1 MTNLVP
7 ETDLASR
14 SDFEQQ
20 HDETVR
26 TEIERFRSTINEFLA
41 GNLTDDQFRV
51 LRLRFGCYGQRQPG
65 VQMIRTKIPGGK
77 LTATQLD
84 SLAAV
89 SDEYAA
95 GKGHFT
101 TRQNLQYHFVP
112 LARVPDLMLQLHDA
126 GLTTREA
133 CFNTVRNVTA
143 SPYAGLARDEVFD
156 VIPYVQK
163 VAYTFLRKRLT
174 DAMPR
179 KFKIAFDGGGAKDRA
194 LCGIHDFGIRAMIR
208 DGKRGF
214 HVVIAGGLGPLPTEA
229 QVLDEFLPEERLVN
243 RIEAVLRVF
252 NQYGNR
258 QNKNKARLKFVLRE
272 RGIAWLR
279 EAIDKEYADILANGG
294 IEPAEFVP
302 EGFGGYESN
311 PQPLGNGSLLPVVNR
326 SSSGDPLYDRWLMT
340 NVEEQR
346 QHGYAIVTALLE
358 QGNLTSD
365 QMRGL
370 ANIARLAGDGTLR
383 VTIDQNV
390 LIPFVQLANLPR
402 VYAALDQLKLSG
414 AGAHELEDVTT
425 CPGAYSCNLALTKAM
440 NLGAALSQTVRQ
452 YDDPELRKLSIKIS
466 GCPNSCGQHWI
477 SDLGFYG
484 NARKIDGKEVPYY
497 QMLLGGGE
505 DETGVMRFG
514 LAVQSIPARLAPVAV
529 QRVLE
534 HYLENRQEGE
544 NFRQYVLRHKV
555 EFFRQKIADLVKP
568 ADLSPEM
575 YQDWGDDAA
584 FSLKLGRGECA
595 A

>member
-1 MTNLVP
+1 VTNLAS
-7 ETDLASR
+7 EADLS
-14 SDFEQQ
+14 STDFEQQ
-20 HDETVR
+20 HDTTVR
-26 TEIERFRSTINEFLA
+26 TEIERFRVHINEYLA
-41 GNLTDDQFRV
+41 GGLTDDQFRG

-77 LTATQLD
+77 LTAAQMD
-84 SLAAV
+84 NLAEV
-89 SDEYAA
+89 SDQYAA

-112 LARVPDLMLQLHDA
+112 LSQVPDLMHKLADA

-143 SPYAGLARDEVFD
+143 SPYAGLTRDEVFD

-163 VAYTFLRKRLT
+163 VAYTFLRQKLT

-179 KFKIAFDGGGAKDRA
+179 KFKIAFDGGGSHDRA
-194 LCGIHDFGIRAMIR
+194 LCAIHDMGIRAVFQ

-214 HVVIAGGLGPLPTEA
+214 HIVIAGGLGPLPTEA

-243 RIEAVLRVF
+243 RVEAVLRVF

-272 RGIAWLR
+272 RGIAWMK
-279 EAIDKEYADILANGG
+279 EAIDKEFADILANGG
-294 IEPAEFVP
+294 ITPAEQVP
-302 EGFGGYESN
+302 EGFGGFESK
-311 PQPLGNGSLLPVVNR
+311 PQPLGDGSLLPVVNKA
-326 SSSGDPLYDRWLMT
+326 SSGNAEYDRWLAT
-340 NVEEQR
+340 NVEEQK
-346 QHGYAIVTALLE
+346 QPGYALVAVRLD
-358 QGNLTSD
+358 QGNLTAN

-370 ANIARLAGDGTLR
+370 ANLARIAGDGTLR

-402 VYAALDQLKLSG
+402 VYAALGELQLAE
-414 AGAHELEDVTT
+414 AGAHEFEDVTT
-425 CPGAYSCNLALTKAM
+425 CPGAYSCNLALTKSM

-452 YDDPELRKLSIKIS
+452 YDHPELRKLSIKIS

-477 SDLGFYG
+477 SDFGFYG

-505 DETGVMRFG
+505 DETGILRFG

-529 QRVLE
+529 QRVID
-534 HYLENRQEGE
+534 HYMEVRQEGE
-544 NFRQYVLRHKV
+544 TFRQYVLRHKV

-568 ADLSPEM
+568 ANLAPEM
-575 YQDWGDDAA
+575 YQDWGDNEA

>member
-1 MTNLVP
+1 VTNLAQ
-7 ETDLASR
+7 ETDLTAR
-14 SDFEQQ
+14 TDFEHQ
-20 HDETVR
+20 HDDTVR
-26 TEIERFRSTINEFLA
+26 SEIERFRSTINDFLA

-77 LTATQLD
+77 LTAAQLD
-84 SLAAV
+84 NLAAV

-112 LARVPDLMLQLHDA
+112 LPRVPDLMHKLADA

-143 SPYAGLARDEVFD
+143 SPYAGLMRDEVFD

-163 VAYTFLRKRLT
+163 VAYTFLRKKLT

-179 KFKIAFDGGGAKDRA
+179 KFKIAFDGGGSKDRA
-194 LCGIHDFGIRAMIR
+194 LCAIHDMGIRAVIR

-214 HVVIAGGLGPLPTEA
+214 HIVIAGGLGPLPTEA
-229 QVLDEFLPEERLVN
+229 QLLDEFLPEERLVN
-243 RIEAVLRVF
+243 RVEAVLRVF

-258 QNKNKARLKFVLRE
+258 QNRNKARLKFVLRE
-272 RGIAWLR
+272 RGIVWLR

-294 IEPAEFVP
+294 IEPAVLVP
-302 EGFGGYESN
+302 EGFGGFESH
-311 PQPLGNGSLLPVVNR
+311 PQPLGDGSLLPVVNR
-326 SSSGDPLYDRWLMT
+326 ASSGDPVYDRWLTT

-358 QGNLTSD
+358 QGNVTSD

-370 ANIARLAGDGTLR
+370 ANISRTAGDGTLR
-383 VTIDQNV
+383 VTIDQNI

-402 VYAALDQLKLSG
+402 VYAALKQLNLSG

-452 YDDPELRKLSIKIS
+452 YDDPELRKLSIKVS

-477 SDLGFYG
+477 ADFGFYG
-484 NARKIDGKEVPYY
+484 NARKINGKEVPYY

-505 DETGVMRFG
+505 DESGVMRFG

-534 HYLENRQEGE
+534 HYIGDRQDGE
-544 NFRQYVLRHKV
+544 NFRNYVLRHKV

-568 ADLSPEM
+568 AELAPEM

-595 A
+595 G